1 MKLAEVSVKRPVTI
15 IMTMLIVILLGG
27 ISLTRLPI
35 DLLPN
40 IEIPVSIVV
49 TNYSGVGPEEIE
61 KLITNPLEGA
71 VATVENIDTVSSTTT
86 EGNSIVIAEFKNGT
100 DMDFA
105 TLQMR
110 EKVDQIK
117 STLPDDAGAPLV
129 MKLDL
134 DAMPVVILTISGHD
148 ADLAK
153 LQSIAEDELKP
164 QLERVSGAASVSV
177 VGGYEDQVEIKT
189 HQEKMNGYGLTISSL
204 AQIIGAENLN
214 APGGEV
220 QKGAQEL
227 TIRTTGEFK
236 SIEDIRNLLIS
247 LPNGGQVKLM
257 DIADVGIVH
266 KDINAITK
274 ANGEKSVSVSVQKQS
289 GTNTVQVADDVNATV
304 QAFAKEYPDLK
315 VNVVMDQSIDIKQSV
330 QTVKNEA
337 IMGGILAIV
346 VVFIFFHN
354 IRTTFITATAIPIAM
369 MATFAALYFAG
380 ITINMMTLGG
390 LTLAMGRLVDDNI
403 VALENIHRH
412 RQEGYSKF
420 EAAIKGVSEVG
431 MAVFASTLTT
441 VAVFL
446 PIVFVEGT
454 VSTIFRE
461 LATTF
466 AISLLASLFV
476 SLTLVP
482 TLSAKIMKSGEVPE
496 GRTGIRGLID
506 RFSHG
511 FDRVFTRIENVYKK
525 FLHYALHHRKTVM
538 ITATLIFVL
547 SAASITQLGAEFMPE
562 SDVGQLTINT
572 TLPDGAKLEDTDEVM
587 LKIEAKLEEI
597 PEIETVFTRI
607 GTNGGLSLG
616 GETANT
622 GSISIQLVDLEARSR
637 SVGEVSDQIRDLTKD
652 IAGAEIKVTVTDNM
666 QMGGSTTPVDIAVKG
681 DELDDLKKIGADIQD
696 LIAAVDGTREVKTS
710 LTDGVP
716 EAVVKVNRPK
726 AAQFGLTAAQISQ
739 AVKGTIS
746 GTTATTYR
754 YEGSE
759 IDVVIS
765 GDETFKTSI
774 ENLQQT
780 PISTPA
786 GMTIPLSQV
795 AEVEIGRGPVQIER
809 TGQTREVHITSQV
822 SGRDLRSITTDIEA
836 KIKEYPMPSGYTYE
850 VLGENKELMESFAD
864 LGMALVLAI
873 LLVYMILAAQ
883 FESLLHPFTII
894 LSLPMGFS
902 GGMLGLFITGT
913 TLSVPSFIGVILL
926 VGIAVSNA
934 IVLVDYIIKRRERGE
949 EREEAI
955 ENAGP
960 IRLRPIMM
968 TTLAT
973 ILGLIPMA
981 LGIGEGSETMAPM
994 GIVVIFGLAFSTVST
1009 LLLVPVIYTIFE
1021 DIRDSRR
1028 RKKEK
1033 KKDKKKQI
1041 TAPQTTH
1048 SV

>member
-1 MKLAEVSVKRPVTI
+1 LKLAEVSVKRPVTA
-15 IMTMLIVILLGG
+15 IMTMLIIILLGG

-35 DLLPN
+35 DLMPN

-49 TNYSGVGPEEIE
+49 TQYSGVGPQEIE

-71 VATVENIDTVSSTTT
+71 VSTVGNIDTVTSTTS
-86 EGNSIVIAEFKNGT
+86 EGSSIVIAQFKSGT

-117 STLPDDAGAPLV
+117 SRLPSEAGDPMV
-129 MKLDL
+129 MKLDIG
-134 DAMPVVILTISGHD
+134 AMPVVILTLNGHD
-148 ADLAK
+148 TDLAK

-177 VGGYEDQVEIKT
+177 IGGYEDQVEIKT
-189 HQEKMNGYGLTISSL
+189 HLEKMNGYGLTINSL
-204 AQIIGAENLN
+204 AQLIGAENLN
-214 APGGEV
+214 APGGQV
-220 QKGAQEL
+220 QKGTQEL
-227 TIRTTGEFK
+227 TIRTTGEFESVEEIK
-236 SIEDIRNLLIS
+236 ELMIP
-247 LPNGGQVKLM
+247 LPSGGQIRLK
-257 DIADVGIVH
+257 DIAEVGIGH
-266 KDINAITK
+266 KDVTAITK
-274 ANGEKSVSVSVQKQS
+274 ADSEKSVSISIQKQS
-289 GTNTVQVADDVNATV
+289 GTNTVKVADGVKAAV
-304 QAFAKEYPDLK
+304 EEFAKEYPDLEIK
-315 VNVVMDQSIDIKQSV
+315 TVMDQSLDIKKSIE
-330 QTVKNEA
+330 TVKNEA

-346 VVFIFFHN
+346 VVFLFFHN

-369 MATFAALYFAG
+369 MATFAVLYFAG

-412 RQEGYSKF
+412 RQEGYSKT

-446 PIVFVEGT
+446 PIVFVEGI
-454 VSTIFRE
+454 VATIFRE
-461 LATTF
+461 LAITF
-466 AISLLASLFV
+466 AVSLLASLLV

-482 TLSAKIMKSGEVPE
+482 TLSAKLMKAESIPE
-496 GRTGIRGLID
+496 GRTGLKGLVD
-506 RFSHG
+506 RFSRG
-511 FDRVFTRIENVYKK
+511 FDRIFGRIEVVYKK

-538 ITATLIFVL
+538 VIATVVFVL
-547 SAASITQLGAEFMPE
+547 SSASAFSLGAEFMPA

-572 TLPDGAKLEDTDEVM
+572 TLPDGAKLQDTEATVNQ
-587 LKIEAKLEEI
+587 IEKKLEEI
-597 PEIETVFTRI
+597 PEIETVFTQI
-607 GTNGGLSLG
+607 GTNGGFSLG
-616 GETANT
+616 GDTANT
-622 GSISIQLVDLEARSR
+622 SSLSVQLVDLKARQR
-637 SVGEVSDQIRDLTKD
+637 SVEEVGDEIRSLTKD
-652 IAGAEIKVTVTDNM
+652 IPGAEIKVTITDNM
-666 QMGGSTTPVDIAVKG
+666 QMGGSTTPIDIAIKG
-681 DELDDLKKIGADIQD
+681 EELDELKRIGMEIQKIVAS
-696 LIAAVDGTREVKTS
+696 VDGTREVKTGM
-710 LTDGVP
+710 TDGVP
-716 EAVVKVNRPK
+716 EVVVKVNRQN
-726 AAQFGLTAAQISQ
+726 ASQYGLSAAQISQ

-759 IDVVIS
+759 IDVVLS
-765 GDETFKTSI
+765 GDETFKTSL
-774 ENLQQT
+774 ENLGQT
-780 PISTPA
+780 PIPTLSGITV
-786 GMTIPLSQV
+786 PLSQV
-795 AEVEIGRGPVQIER
+795 AEIEMGRGPVKIER
-809 TGQTREVHITSQV
+809 TGQSRVVHVTSQIIN
-822 SGRDLRSITTDIEA
+822 RDLKSITTDIET
-836 KIKEYPMPSGYTYE
+836 KLKEYQMPNGYTYE

-864 LGMALVLAI
+864 LGLALVLAI
-873 LLVYMILAAQ
+873 LLVYMILASQ

-902 GGMLGLFITGT
+902 GGMLGLFITRT
-913 TLSVPSFIGVILL
+913 TLSVPSFIGLILL

-960 IRLRPIMM
+960 TRLRPILM

-973 ILGLIPMA
+973 ILGLMPMA
-981 LGIGEGSETMAPM
+981 LGIGEGSESMAPM
-994 GIVVIFGLAFSTVST
+994 AVVVIFGLGLSTLST

-1021 DIRDSRR
+1021 DVRDSRK

-1033 KKDKKKQI
+1033 KINATQI
-1041 TAPQTTH
+1041 TH

>member
-1 MKLAEVSVKRPVTI
+1 MKLTEVSVKRPVTI
-15 IMTMLIVILLGG
+15 IMGMLVIILLGA

-49 TNYSGVGPEEIE
+49 TQYSGVGPQEIE
-61 KLITNPLEGA
+61 KLITDPVEGA
-71 VATVENIDTVSSTTT
+71 VSTVENIDTVTSNTT
-86 EGNSIVIAEFKNGT
+86 EGSSIVIAQFKNGT
-100 DMDFA
+100 DMNFA

-117 STLPDDAGAPLV
+117 SGLPSDAGAPMV

-134 DAMPVVILTISGHD
+134 DAMPVVILTLSGHD

-177 VGGYEDQVEIKT
+177 VGGYEDEIAIRT
-189 HQEKMNGYGLTISSL
+189 HLEKMNGYGLTISSL

-214 APGGEV
+214 SPGGEV
-220 QKGAQEL
+220 QKGTQKL

-236 SIEDIRNLLIS
+236 SIDEIRDILIP
-247 LPNGGQVKLM
+247 LPSGAQIRLK
-257 DIADVGIVH
+257 DIADVGIEH

-274 ANGEKSVSVSVQKQS
+274 ANGEKSVSISVQKQS
-289 GTNTVQVADDVNATV
+289 GTNTVKVADEVNATV
-304 QAFAKEYPDLK
+304 EAFAKEYPDLK
-315 VNVVMDQSIDIKQSV
+315 VNVVMDQSVDIKQSV
-330 QTVKNEA
+330 KTVENEA
-337 IMGGILAIV
+337 IMGGILAII
-346 VVFIFFHN
+346 VVFMFFHN
-354 IRTTFITATAIPIAM
+354 FRTTFITATAIPIAM
-369 MATFAALYFAG
+369 MATFAVLYFAG

-412 RQEGYSKF
+412 RMEGYSKF

-454 VSTIFRE
+454 VSIIFRE
-461 LATTF
+461 LAMTF
-466 AISLLASLFV
+466 AISLMASLLV

-482 TLSAKIMKSGEVPE
+482 TLSAKLMKAGGIPE
-496 GRTGIRGLID
+496 GRKGIKGLID
-506 RFSHG
+506 GIARG
-511 FDRVFTRIENVYKK
+511 FDKTFGRIEAVYKR
-525 FLHYALHHRKTVM
+525 FLNYALHHRKTVM

-547 SAASITQLGAEFMPE
+547 SAASAMSLGAEFMPE
-562 SDVGQLTINT
+562 SDIGQLTVNV
-572 TLPDGAKLEDTDEVM
+572 TLPDGAKLQDTEDTM
-587 LKIEAKLEEI
+587 NQIEKKLEGI
-597 PEIETVFTRI
+597 SEIETVFTRI
-607 GTNGGLSLG
+607 GTNGGFSLG
-616 GETANT
+616 GDTANT
-622 GSISIQLVDLEARSR
+622 GSVSIQLIDLDTRTR
-637 SVGEVSDQIRDLTKD
+637 SVGEVGDQIRSLTQD
-652 IAGAEIKVTVTDNM
+652 IAGAEIQVTVTDNM
-666 QMGGSTTPVDIAVKG
+666 QMGGSTTPIDIAVKG
-681 DELDDLKKIGADIQD
+681 EELDELKTIGTDIQS
-696 LIAAVDGTREVKTS
+696 LVASVDGTREVKTS
-710 LTDGVP
+710 MTDGIP
-716 EAVVKVNRPK
+716 EVVVKVNRAN
-726 AAQFGLTAAQISQ
+726 AAQFGLSAAQISQ
-739 AVKGTIS
+739 AVKGTIA
-746 GTTATTYR
+746 GTTATQYR
-754 YEGSE
+754 YDGKE
-759 IDVVIS
+759 IDVVLT
-765 GDETFKTSI
+765 GDETFKTSL
-774 ENLQQT
+774 ENLGQT
-780 PISTPA
+780 PIPTLSGT
-786 GMTIPLSQV
+786 TVPLSQV
-795 AEVEIGRGPVQIER
+795 ADVEIGRGPVKIER
-809 TGQTREVHITSQV
+809 TGQTRVVHITSQIIN
-822 SGRDLRSITTDIEA
+822 RDLRSVTADIEA
-836 KIKEYPMPSGYTYE
+836 QLKDYHMPDGYTYE
-850 VLGENKELMESFAD
+850 LLGENKELMESFAD

-902 GGMLGLFITGT
+902 GGMLGLFITRT
-913 TLSVPSFIGVILL
+913 TLSVPSFIGLILL

-955 ENAGP
+955 KNAGP
-960 IRLRPIMM
+960 IRLRPILM

-981 LGIGEGSETMAPM
+981 LGIGEGSETMQPM
-994 GIVVIFGLAFSTVST
+994 GIVVIFGLALSTLST

-1021 DIRDSRR
+1021 DIRDSRK
-1028 RKKEK
+1028 RKKAK
-1033 KKDKKKQI
+1033 KNQVTTPQI
-1041 TAPQTTH
+1041 TH

>member
-1 MKLAEVSVKRPVTI
+1 MKLAEVSVKRPVSI
-15 IMTMLIVILLGG
+15 IMVMLIIILLGG

-49 TNYSGVGPEEIE
+49 TNYSGVGPQEIE

-71 VATVENIDTVSSTTT
+71 VSTVENIDTVTSTTS
-86 EGNSIVIAEFKNGT
+86 EGSSIVIAQFKNGT

-117 STLPDDAGAPLV
+117 SRLPDDAGAPMV

-134 DAMPVVILTISGHD
+134 DSMPVVVLTISGHD

-153 LQSIAEDELKP
+153 LQSIAEDKLKP

-177 VGGYEDQVEIKT
+177 VGGFEDQVEIKT
-189 HQEKMNGYGLTISSL
+189 HLEKMNGYGLTISSL
-204 AQIIGAENLN
+204 AQLIGAENLN
-214 APGGEV
+214 SPGGQV
-220 QKGAQEL
+220 DKGTQKL

-236 SIEDIRNLLIS
+236 SLEEIKNVLIP
-247 LPNGGQVKLM
+247 LPSGGQIKLK

-266 KDINAITK
+266 KDVNAITK
-274 ANGEKSVSVSVQKQS
+274 ANSEKSVSISVQKQS
-289 GTNTVQVADDVNATV
+289 GTNTVKVADEVNATV
-304 QAFAKEYPDLK
+304 EAFAKEYPDLK
-315 VNVVMDQSIDIKQSV
+315 VDVVMDQSIDIKQSV
-330 QTVKNEA
+330 KTVENEA
-337 IMGGILAIV
+337 ILGGVLAIV
-346 VVFIFFHN
+346 VVFLFFHN

-369 MATFAALYFAG
+369 MATFAVLYFAG

-412 RQEGYSKF
+412 RQEGYSKY
-420 EAAIKGVSEVG
+420 EAAVKGVSEVG

-446 PIVFVEGT
+446 PIVFVEGV

-461 LATTF
+461 LAMTF
-466 AISLLASLFV
+466 AISLMASLLV

-482 TLSAKIMKSGEVPE
+482 TLSAKLMKSGEIPE
-496 GRTGIRGLID
+496 GRKGIRGLID
-506 RFSHG
+506 GMSRG
-511 FDRVFTRIENVYKK
+511 FDAGFARIEGVYKK

-538 ITATLIFVL
+538 ITATLIFGL
-547 SAASITQLGAEFMPE
+547 SAASALSLGAEFMPE
-562 SDVGQLTINT
+562 SDIGQLTVNL
-572 TLPDGAKLEDTDEVM
+572 TLPDGAKLEDTEDTM
-587 LKIEAKLEEI
+587 NKIEEKLAGI
-597 PEIETVFTRI
+597 SEIETVFTQI
-607 GTNGGLSLG
+607 GTNGGFSLG
-616 GETANT
+616 GDTANT
-622 GSISIQLVDLEARSR
+622 GSLSVQLVDLDTRSR
-637 SVGEVSDQIRDLTKD
+637 SVGEVGDEIRSLTKD
-652 IAGAEIKVTVTDNM
+652 IPGAEIKVTVTDNM
-666 QMGGSTTPVDIAVKG
+666 QMGGSTTPIDIAIKG
-681 DELDDLKKIGADIQD
+681 EELEDLKKIGTDIQG
-696 LIAAVDGTREVKTS
+696 IISSVDGTREVKTS
-710 LTDGVP
+710 MTDGVP
-716 EAVVKVNRPK
+716 EVVVKVNRPN
-726 AAQFGLTAAQISQ
+726 AAQFGLSAAQISQ

-754 YEGSE
+754 YEGTE
-759 IDVVIS
+759 IDVVLT
-765 GDETFKTSI
+765 GDETFKTSL
-774 ENLQQT
+774 ENLGQT
-780 PISTPA
+780 PISTLS
-786 GMTIPLSQV
+786 GTTVPLSQV
-795 AEVEIGRGPVQIER
+795 AEVEIGRGPVKIER
-809 TGQTREVHITSQV
+809 TGQTRVVHITSQIV
-822 SGRDLRSITTDIEA
+822 DRDLRSITTDIET
-836 KIKEYPMPSGYTYE
+836 KLKDYQMPDGYTYE

-864 LGMALVLAI
+864 LGLALILAI

-902 GGMLGLFITGT
+902 GGMLGLFITRT
-913 TLSVPSFIGVILL
+913 TLSVPSFIGLILL

-960 IRLRPIMM
+960 IRLRPILM

-994 GIVVIFGLAFSTVST
+994 GIVVIFGLTLSTLST

-1021 DIRDSRR
+1021 DIRDSRKN
-1028 RKKEK
+1028 KKEK
-1033 KKDKKKQI
+1033 KKQKS
-1041 TAPQTTH
+1041 APQLTH

>member
-15 IMTMLIVILLGG
+15 IMTMLIIILLGG

-35 DLLPN
+35 DLMPN

-49 TNYSGVGPEEIE
+49 TQYSGVGPQEIE

-71 VATVENIDTVSSTTT
+71 ISTVGNIDTVTSTTS
-86 EGNSIVIAEFKNGT
+86 EGSSVVIAQFKTGT

-117 STLPDDAGAPLV
+117 SRLPSEAGAPMV

-134 DAMPVVILTISGHD
+134 GAIPVVILTLSGHD

-153 LQSIAEDELKP
+153 LQSVAEDKLKP

-177 VGGYEDQVEIKT
+177 IGGYEDQIEIKT
-189 HQEKMNGYGLTISSL
+189 HLEKMNGYGLTINSL
-204 AQIIGAENLN
+204 AQLIRAENLN
-214 APGGEV
+214 APGGQV
-220 QKGAQEL
+220 QKGTHEL
-227 TIRTTGEFK
+227 TIRTTGEFESVDEIK
-236 SIEDIRNLLIS
+236 DLMIS
-247 LPNGGQVKLM
+247 LPGGGQIRLK
-257 DIADVGIVH
+257 DIAEVGLGH
-266 KDINAITK
+266 KDVNAITK
-274 ANGEKSVSVSVQKQS
+274 ANGEKSVSIAIQKQS
-289 GTNTVQVADDVNATV
+289 GTNTVKVADGVKAAVDEFT
-304 QAFAKEYPDLK
+304 KEYPDLQIK
-315 VNVVMDQSIDIKQSV
+315 TVMDQSNDIKQSIE
-330 QTVKNEA
+330 TVKNEA
-337 IMGGILAIV
+337 IMGGILAV
-346 VVFIFFHN
+346 FVVFLFFHN

-369 MATFAALYFAG
+369 MATFAVLYFAG

-412 RQEGYSKF
+412 RKEGYSKID
-420 EAAIKGVSEVG
+420 AAIKGVSEVG

-446 PIVFVEGT
+446 PIVFVQGI
-454 VSTIFRE
+454 VATIFRE
-461 LATTF
+461 LAMTF
-466 AISLLASLFV
+466 AISLLASLLV

-482 TLSAKIMKSGEVPE
+482 TLSAKLMKTEVIPE
-496 GRTGIRGLID
+496 GRTGVKGLVD
-506 RFSHG
+506 RFSRG
-511 FDRVFTRIENVYKK
+511 FDRIFGRVEATYKR

-538 ITATLIFVL
+538 AIATAVFIL
-547 SAASITQLGAEFMPE
+547 SSASAFSLGAEFMPA

-572 TLPDGAKLEDTDEVM
+572 TLPDGAKLQDTEATVNQ
-587 LKIEAKLEEI
+587 IEKKLETI
-597 PEIETVFTRI
+597 PEIETVFTQI
-607 GTNGGLSLG
+607 GTNGGFSLG
-616 GETANT
+616 GDTANT
-622 GSISIQLVDLEARSR
+622 SSISVQLVALAARQRGVEQVGDEIR
-637 SVGEVSDQIRDLTKD
+637 SLTKD
-652 IAGAEIKVTVTDNM
+652 IPGAEIKVTITDNM
-666 QMGGSTTPVDIAVKG
+666 QMGGSTTPIDIALKG
-681 DELDDLKKIGADIQD
+681 EELDELKTIGMEIQKIVAS
-696 LIAAVDGTREVKTS
+696 VEGTREVKSSMTE
-710 LTDGVP
+710 GVP
-716 EAVVKVNRPK
+716 EVVVKVNRQT
-726 AAQFGLTAAQISQ
+726 AAQYGLSAAQISQ

-759 IDVVIS
+759 IDVVLS
-765 GDETFKTSI
+765 GDETFKTSL
-774 ENLQQT
+774 ENLGQT
-780 PISTPA
+780 PVPTLSGITV
-786 GMTIPLSQV
+786 PLSQV
-795 AEVEIGRGPVQIER
+795 AEIEMGRGPVKIER
-809 TGQTREVHITSQV
+809 TGQTRVVHVTSQIIN
-822 SGRDLRSITTDIEA
+822 RDLRSITMDIET
-836 KIKEYPMPSGYTYE
+836 KIKEYQIPDGYTYE

-864 LGMALVLAI
+864 LGLALILAI

-902 GGMLGLFITGT
+902 GGMLGLFITRT
-913 TLSVPSFIGVILL
+913 TLSVPSFIGLILL

-960 IRLRPIMM
+960 IRLRPILM

-973 ILGLIPMA
+973 ILGLMPMA
-981 LGIGEGSETMAPM
+981 LGIGEGSESMAPM
-994 GIVVIFGLAFSTVST
+994 AVVVIFGLALSTMST

-1021 DIRDSRR
+1021 DIRDSRK

-1033 KKDKKKQI
+1033 QLTKSTI
-1041 TAPQTTH
+1041 TH